1 MIPLGGSVNKVLD
14 LYSAYYNVNGIP
26 ISAGAHSYD
35 NPDAL
40 PSESQLK
47 DRDDQPSYL

>member
-14 LYSAYYNVNGIP
+14 LYAAYYNVNGKP
-26 ISAGAHSYD
+26 ISAGAHSNE

-47 DRDDQPSYL
+47 DRDG

>member
-1 MIPLGGSVNKVLD
+1 MIPLGGSVNKTLD
-14 LYSAYYNVNGIP
+14 LCAAYHKVNGKP
-26 ISAGAHSYD
+26 ISAGAHSNE

-47 DRDDQPSYL
+47 DRDG